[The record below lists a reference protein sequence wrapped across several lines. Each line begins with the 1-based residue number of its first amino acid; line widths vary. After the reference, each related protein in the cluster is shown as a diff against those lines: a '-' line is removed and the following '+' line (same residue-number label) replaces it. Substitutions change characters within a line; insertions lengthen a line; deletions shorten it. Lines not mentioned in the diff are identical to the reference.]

1 METLQAQLNKLD
13 GLYAHLARLESSCN
27 RHATTQALQW
37 ALAHVELA
45 QFEYTDAGYPK
56 QSGDF
61 VRQVLL
67 AFMRQTG
74 CRIPS
79 SYAVG
84 GGYDR
89 EPTLDERQAF
99 HRALELQL
107 HGLTGAKP
115 CIMQEGRGDDD
126 QAVEEWV
133 VYSS

>member
-1 METLQAQLNKLD
+1 METLQAHLDKLD

-37 ALAHVELA
+37 ALAHVELG

-56 QSGDF
+56 QSSGF
-61 VRQVLL
+61 LRQVLL
-67 AFMRQTG
+67 AFMRKAT

-89 EPTLDERQAF
+89 EPTPEEREAL

-107 HGLTGAKP
+107 HGLTGVKP
-115 CIMQEGRGDDD
+115 RIEQEERGDDD
-126 QAVEEWV
+126 QAVR
-133 VYSS
+133 